1 VRWLTN
7 AKGDSLSGRE
17 DVVTSLDQNAASEGS
32 DRSRHNFVPSRES
45 IGPIPDHSW
54 PSLSEPDL
62 APATRNV
69 RQGARP
75 GISVAEFVGSK
86 FLPEHIEHKSLA
98 GRRHYQSMLK
108 HILRPDTVDQLFEPG
123 MAQRKSRLKPIPGW
137 PYLDNVQLC
146 ELREQHVRDLTAAA
160 FARGYS
166 AQTVT
171 HIRNVLGVIVV
182 HAKRERLFADE
193 NPVSAVELPPICHKR
208 TQDLTIAQA
217 MAMLKMM
224 RYPEREIALIAITTG
239 ISIQEICGLQWKH
252 VNLTKAGA
260 DCDGETIPSGSILL
274 KQHWNP
280 EGVVELH
287 FNRIRL
293 INIPEPLSLVLL
305 RLKQE
310 ALSPDPN
317 AFVLATPSGAPI
329 RPTSLRMTRLNVI
342 GRKIA
347 VPWLSWQVVKRAHG
361 AMLSELRIQLNSDL
375 VSSAQ

>member
-1 VRWLTN
+1 VRWRTN
-7 AKGDSLSGRE
+7 ESGDLLSDME
-17 DVVTSLDQNAASEGS
+17 AAVTTLDQNATTEGG
-32 DRSRHNFVPSRES
+32 RGRNNFVSSRE
-45 IGPIPDHSW
+45 PV
-54 PSLSEPDL
+54 
-62 APATRNV
+62 T
-69 RQGARP
+69 RP

-86 FLPEHIEHKSLA
+86 FIPEHIEHKSLA

-108 HILRPDTVDQLFEPG
+108 HILRPDTVDQLFN
-123 MAQRKSRLKPIPGW
+123 ASTARKSRLKAIPGW

-146 ELREQHVRDLTAAA
+146 ELREQHVRDLTEAA

-182 HAKRERLFADE
+182 HAKRDRLFADE
-193 NPVSAVELPPICHKR
+193 NPVSAVELPPICHK
-208 TQDLTIAQA
+208 TPQDLTIAQA

-224 RYPEREIALIAITTG
+224 QYPEREIALIAITTG

-252 VNLTKAGA
+252 INLTKVGV
-260 DCDGETIPSGSILL
+260 DCDGVAIPSGSILI

-280 EGVVELH
+280 EGITELH
-287 FNRIRL
+287 FSRIRL
-293 INIPEPLSLVLL
+293 TKIPEPLSVILL

-317 AFVLATPSGAPI
+317 AFVLATPAGAPI

-347 VPWLSWQVVKRAHG
+347 VPWLSWQVVKRAHD
-361 AMLSELRIQLNSDL
+361 AMLSELRMQLNSDL

>member
-1 VRWLTN
+1 MRWLTN
-7 AKGDSLSGRE
+7 ANGDSLSGRE
-17 DVVTSLDQNAASEGS
+17 SIFTALDQNAVSEGS
-32 DRSRHNFVPSRES
+32 DRSRRNFVSLRES
-45 IGPIPDHSW
+45 VRPIPDQHW
-54 PSLSEPDL
+54 PQLSEPVL
-62 APATRNV
+62 ASVPRGV
-69 RQGARP
+69 RQGASES
-75 GISVAEFVGSK
+75 ISVAEFVGSK
-86 FLPEHIEHKSLA
+86 FIPEHIERKSLA

-108 HILRPDTVDQLFEPG
+108 HILRPDTVDQLFNTG
-123 MAQRKSRLKPIPGW
+123 TAQWKSRLKAIPGW
-137 PYLDNVQLC
+137 PYLDDVQLC

-193 NPVSAVELPPICHKR
+193 NPVSGVELPPICHKKP
-208 TQDLTIAQA
+208 QDLTIAQA

-239 ISIQEICGLQWKH
+239 TSIQEICGLQWKH
-252 VNLTKAGA
+252 VNLNKAGA

-274 KQHWNP
+274 RQHWNA
-280 EGVVELH
+280 EGIVELH
-287 FNRIRL
+287 FNRVRL
-293 INIPEPLSLVLL
+293 IKIPEPLSLILL

-310 ALSPDPN
+310 ASYPDPN
-317 AFVLATPSGAPI
+317 AFVLATPLGAPI
-329 RPTSLRMTRLNVI
+329 RPTSLRVTRLNVI

-347 VPWLSWQVVKRAHG
+347 VPWLSWQVVKRAHD

>member
-1 VRWLTN
+1 MHCLTN
-7 AKGDSLSGRE
+7 ANGDSLNGRE
-17 DVVTSLDQNAASEGS
+17 SVVATLNQNAASEGVV
-32 DRSRHNFVPSRES
+32 RNRHNFGSLQES
-45 IGPIPDHSW
+45 VGPIPDLHWRLVPGIASTNQ
-54 PSLSEPDL
+54 S
-62 APATRNV
+62 V
-69 RQGARP
+69 RQGASP

-86 FLPEHIEHKSLA
+86 FLPEYIERKSLA
-98 GRRHYQSMLK
+98 GRTHYQSMLK
-108 HILRPDTVDQLFEPG
+108 HILRPDTVDQLFNSA
-123 MAQRKSRLKPIPGW
+123 MVQRKSRLKAIPGW
-137 PYLDNVQLC
+137 PYLDNVPLC

-182 HAKRERLFADE
+182 HAKRVRLFADE
-193 NPVSAVELPPICHKR
+193 NPVSGVELPPICHKKPE
-208 TQDLTIAQA
+208 DLTIAQA

-252 VNLTKAGA
+252 VNLSKAGA
-260 DCDGETIPSGSILL
+260 DCDGKAIPPGSILL
-274 KQHWNP
+274 WKHWNA
-280 EGVVELH
+280 EGIVPLH

-293 INIPEPLSLVLL
+293 IKVPAPLSVILS

-329 RPTSLRMTRLNVI
+329 RPASLRMTRLKVI

-347 VPWLSWQVVKRAHG
+347 IPWLSWQVVKRAHE

>member
-1 VRWLTN
+1 VRWPTD
-7 AKGDSLSGRE
+7 AMVDSPSDSE
-17 DVVTSLDQNAASEGS
+17 AAATSQDQNAASDEG
-32 DRSRHNFVPSRES
+32 DRSRHDVVSPRES
-45 IGPIPDHSW
+45 
-54 PSLSEPDL
+54 
-62 APATRNV
+62 
-69 RQGARP
+69 GARP
-75 GISVAEFVGSK
+75 GMSVAEFVGSK
-86 FLPEHIEHKSLA
+86 FIPEHIELKSLA

-108 HILRPDTVDQLFEPG
+108 HILRPDTVDQLFRASIAP
-123 MAQRKSRLKPIPGW
+123 RKSRLKAIPGW

-171 HIRNVLGVIVV
+171 HIRNVLGVIVA

-193 NPVSAVELPPICHKR
+193 NPVCGVELPPICHK
-208 TQDLTIAQA
+208 TPQDLTIAQA

-224 RYPEREIALIAITTG
+224 QYPEREIALIAITTG

-252 VNLTKAGA
+252 INLTKASVE
-260 DCDGETIPSGSILL
+260 CDGVAVPSGSVLIR
-274 KQHWNP
+274 QHWDP
-280 EGVVELH
+280 EGIVELH
-287 FNRIRL
+287 FSRIRL
-293 INIPEPLSLVLL
+293 TKIPEPLSAILS
-305 RLKQE
+305 RLKRE

-347 VPWLSWQVVKRAHG
+347 VPWLSWQVVKRAHD
-361 AMLSELRIQLNSDL
+361 AMLSELRMQLNSDL

>member
-1 VRWLTN
+1 VRWPTN
-7 AKGDSLSGRE
+7 AKADSLSDME
-17 DVVTSLDQNAASEGS
+17 TALTALEQNAGSEEA
-32 DRSRHNFVPSRES
+32 DRGRHNSVSLREA
-45 IGPIPDHSW
+45 G
-54 PSLSEPDL
+54 
-62 APATRNV
+62 T
-69 RQGARP
+69 RP
-75 GISVAEFVGSK
+75 GMSVAEFVGSK
-86 FLPEHIEHKSLA
+86 FIPEHIERKSLA

-108 HILRPDTVDQLFEPG
+108 HILRPDTVDQLFNESI
-123 MAQRKSRLKPIPGW
+123 ARKSRLKAIPGW

-146 ELREQHVRDLTAAA
+146 ELREQHVRDLTGAA

-182 HAKRERLFADE
+182 HAKRARLFADE
-193 NPVSAVELPPICHKR
+193 NPVTGVELPHICHKTR
-208 TQDLTIAQA
+208 QDLTVAQA

-252 VNLTKAGA
+252 INLTKAA
-260 DCDGETIPSGSILL
+260 VDCDGDTIPAGSILIR
-274 KQHWNP
+274 QHWNP
-280 EGVVELH
+280 EGIVELH
-287 FNRIRL
+287 FSRIRL
-293 INIPEPLSLVLL
+293 TKIPEPLSVILL

-317 AFVLATPSGAPI
+317 AFVLSTPAGAPI
-329 RPTSLRMTRLNVI
+329 RPTSLRVTRLNVI

-361 AMLSELRIQLNSDL
+361 AMLSELRMQLNNDL